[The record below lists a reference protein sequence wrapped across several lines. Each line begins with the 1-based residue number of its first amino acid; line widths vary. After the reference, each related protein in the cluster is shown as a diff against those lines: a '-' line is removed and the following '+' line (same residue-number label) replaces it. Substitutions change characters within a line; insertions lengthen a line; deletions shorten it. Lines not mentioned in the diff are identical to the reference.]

1 MKPRYYPYKTTK
13 PATTTTK
20 KQNPFLKG
28 KGKEPIKKKQL
39 EPEKNNILTE
49 DFRSLIRENAYIG
62 TNGYTI
68 PKSVFDSDVGSGSEH
83 KELIFLRESLTL
95 EPKKDGY
102 CPTTALAPV
111 SFPVFRE
118 NASKIYLPQFYGI
131 ERYGMPKNKLSFGDD
146 ISVPFVKPIRDYQE
160 AIIDVYLRHITHS
173 KEERERTGGGILE
186 VPCGRGKCLG
196 INTPILMFDGSIKKV
211 QDVVVG
217 DFLMGD
223 DSTPRKVLTLARG
236 REPMYKIECKKG
248 DGYIVNES
256 HILSLKYGTYMNK
269 DTPKNS
275 VLDISV
281 LDYLKLPKYYHGRSG
296 PLYGYRVPIT
306 FPDKE
311 VEIDPYLFGYW
322 LGDGSSKGTGISTQ
336 ESTIIKYIVDCFKT
350 KHTTLY
356 LKYTGFQYD
365 YRINS
370 IDPNTSNKSNIFM
383 NFLRDY
389 NIINNKHIPTHYKC
403 NSSVKQLE
411 LLAGIIDSDGHYH
424 DNCYEITQKSE
435 KLLDD
440 IIYLA
445 KSLGFSA
452 NKRMVKKSCQNGFV
466 GTYYTVN
473 ICGEG
478 LEKIPVKCPRKKG
491 NKRELL
497 RDCLKYRI
505 SVKPIG
511 IDDYYGFEID
521 GNRRFVLGDY
531 TVTHNTVM
539 GLKIISILSKKT
551 LILVHKEFLM
561 NQWIERI
568 AEFLPAARVG
578 KIQGPVF
585 DIVEKDIVIGMI
597 QSLYDRTF
605 PTDAFSSF
613 GLTIIDEVH
622 RIGSEEFS
630 KTLFKT
636 ITRCML
642 GISATVE
649 RKDGLTCLL
658 YHFIGPK
665 IYSEERKDDTVVEVR
680 AIEYIHPQE
689 EYNVVAYDYKGNV
702 QYSTMVSKISN
713 FVPRSQFLVQV
724 LRDLIRAQ
732 PDQQIMVL
740 SHIRALL
747 TFLYDS
753 LNSLEEPSN
762 KIDVGYYVGGM
773 KKEALE
779 ATEKKQVV
787 LATYAMAAEALD
799 IKTLNTLVMVSPKT
813 DIIQSVGRIL
823 RMKADGKVIVDI
835 VDTHDVFQ
843 NQWKKRRAYY
853 KKCGYGI
860 RYVKST
866 NYVDMSSTHVES
878 WKRVNIPTVT
888 PEDSTLES
896 KEEEEIEK
904 RVCHIPIAEYDFSD
918 PDLEEDENPDEEC

>member
-1 MKPRYYPYKTTK
+1 MKPRFYNKK
-13 PATTTTK
+13 PSIIKKDKPIPNKKKIELEK
-20 KQNPFLKG
+20 KQ
-28 KGKEPIKKKQL
+28 
-39 EPEKNNILTE
+39 EKYILT
-49 DFRSLIRENAYIG
+49 DDLRSMIRENAYIG

-68 PKSVFDSDVGSGSEH
+68 PKSVFESSES

-131 ERYGMPKNKLSFGDD
+131 ERYGMPKNKLSFGDA

-160 AIIDVYLRHITHS
+160 AIIDVYLRHIDS
-173 KEERERTGGGILE
+173 ASAPPIEREMVGGGILE

-196 INTPILMFDGSIKKV
+196 KDTPILMYGGSIKMV

-217 DFLMGD
+217 DLLMGD

-236 REPMYKIECKKG
+236 REPMYKVREVREVWGKTNYVG
-248 DGYIVNES
+248 EEYVVNES
-256 HILSLKYGTYMNK
+256 HILSLKTHQ
-269 DTPKNS
+269 DE
-275 VLDISV
+275 VIDIP
-281 LDYLKLPKYYHGRSG
+281 LADYVILPKH
-296 PLYGYRVPIT
+296 LQETLFGYRVPIRFSRFSIEDT
-306 FPDKE
+306 HPWNP
-311 VEIDPYLFGYW
+311 DPYTAGF
-322 LGDGSSKGTGISTQ
+322 SCST
-336 ESTIIKYIVDCFKT
+336 
-350 KHTTLY
+350 
-356 LKYTGFQYD
+356 
-365 YRINS
+365 S
-370 IDPNTSNKSNIFM
+370 IP
-383 NFLRDY
+383 Y
-389 NIINNKHIPTHYKC
+389 EYKC
-403 NSSVKQLE
+403 NIPEIQIKV
-411 LLAGIIDSDGHYH
+411 LAGIIDKFGHFCSV
-424 DNCYEITQKSE
+424 NQIEITTPNSILDPSSG
-435 KLLDD
+435 LLLRLVED
-440 IIYLA
+440 IIFLSR
-445 KSLGFSA
+445 SLGFSI
-452 NKRMVKKSCQNGFV
+452 KKNETALFIIIGSNTPILPFRDEINN
-466 GTYYTVN
+466 YYQQQGRQKKEKVRLEYKFTVEAL
-473 ICGEG
+473 GEA
-478 LEKIPVKCPRKKG
+478 
-491 NKRELL
+491 
-497 RDCLKYRI
+497 
-505 SVKPIG
+505 
-511 IDDYYGFEID
+511 DYYGFEID

-539 GLKIISILSKKT
+539 ALKIISILSKKT

-578 KIQGPVF
+578 KIQGPTF

-597 QSLYDRTF
+597 QSLYDRVF

-649 RKDGLTCLL
+649 RKDGLTNLL

-680 AIEYIHPQE
+680 AIEFAHPQE

-724 LRDLIRAQ
+724 IRDLIRAQ

-747 TFLYDS
+747 TFLYDHLS
-753 LNSLEEPSN
+753 KDGTSDN
-762 KIDVGYYVGGM
+762 VGYYVGGM

-835 VDTHDVFQ
+835 VDTHEVFQ

-866 NYVDMSSTHVES
+866 NYVDMSEAQVES
-878 WKRVNIPTVT
+878 WKRVNKPSASASLIM
-888 PEDSTLES
+888 
-896 KEEEEIEK
+896 EEEREEGEEQEINQKVCFISPELMEK
-904 RVCHIPIAEYDFSD
+904 M
-918 PDLEEDENPDEEC
+918 EEI